1 MQILRVEK
9 RRLTIALMYGIIT
22 AEKEFL
28 RSRIF
33 DFLIAPIFHRNGL
46 DHSFDHLPIR
56 TTWKQCD
63 EEHRKAPFSDTK
75 APKSPRNQEKNY
87 HLTLRDVEVA
97 GSHLPLED
105 RGACTPGEGC
115 ANLRLGRIPCHLDQK
130 ALGNTRFPRLFAL
143 PLTQLLGGCY
153 AICYANT
160 RNT

>member
-1 MQILRVEK
+1 ME
-9 RRLTIALMYGIIT
+9 LTYT
-22 AEKEFL
+22 E
-28 RSRIF
+28 
-33 DFLIAPIFHRNGL
+33 RNGVMYPDLALPEQTNYPIGKYGKMRL
-46 DHSFDHLPIR
+46 DYLKKHR
-56 TTWKQCD
+56 RGTYTTLC
-63 EEHRKAPFSDTK
+63 EA
-75 APKSPRNQEKNY
+75 N
-87 HLTLRDVEVA
+87 A